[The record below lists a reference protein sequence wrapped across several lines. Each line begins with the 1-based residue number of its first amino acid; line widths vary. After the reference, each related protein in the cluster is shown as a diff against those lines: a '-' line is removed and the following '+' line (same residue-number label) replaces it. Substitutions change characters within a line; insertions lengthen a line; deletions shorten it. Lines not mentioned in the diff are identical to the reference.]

1 MKKPP
6 SGGFFLCPGP
16 APGCF
21 SVTVKF
27 KLRVRLTPIRM
38 ASGPYLRDNMSEASE
53 DSRQEPTPPQTDG
66 APRKASPAAAGP
78 AGALLEGHVGAQY
91 LLPLLSGGEA
101 RGLPGVVVT
110 RVAFQRA
117 SLGHPMDDV
126 IVTGYDPRGEP
137 ATLELQAKR
146 TITFTASDTVFA
158 DVVALACQAMCKPDF
173 RAARYEL
180 GVAIARTTTT
190 IEQHVQETLRWAR
203 EYQDPVTF
211 FARLNQA
218 GVAHQSMRD
227 FVAALRG
234 HMASAG
240 APHEDT
246 DVWLLLS
253 RFQVLAFDCEQSGSA
268 CAQLARERCA
278 MLLAAQEAGRAAE
291 LWDTLQ
297 LIALETDAKGGDMD
311 QATLV
316 ERLISERSY
325 RLAGDRRLHGAREQ
339 LAENARNA
347 LATISTRVGKT
358 TIDRTGHVD
367 AALSAL
373 DHGRYL
379 VIQGAG
385 GVGKSGVLVQM
396 VERVKAE
403 SRVVV
408 LAPNRIP
415 GGGWAALR
423 AQLGCHATAREL
435 LTDLAGD
442 GGGTLFIDGLD
453 RFDRPDEQQTVV
465 DLISAAAEVSGFRVV
480 ATARPD
486 FDADAAAWL
495 PPAALQK
502 LGVAPPYLIPELN
515 DDEVAELRQADP
527 ALAALLA
534 PGHPASAVVRNL
546 YRLNR
551 LARSVQADAATPF
564 SEAQMAWQ
572 WWETGDSASRGAERL
587 ERRRLLRA
595 LAIHSIVS
603 SDAMDAGAAS
613 VQAVTG
619 LIETD
624 SLRAVNAILI
634 EPAHDVLRD
643 WAIGCLLFEA
653 PEHINALD
661 LAKAAPMRLVRGV
674 EIAARLHAEAAN
686 GMAGWKALLDRV
698 SMPQAHGSWKRAVL
712 LALARSER
720 ASDALEGCLPA
731 LSADNAALFGD
742 LVRAVITEDSL
753 PAAPLWAAAGVD
765 VTKLPADFVT
775 PQGPSW
781 LNLLFWS
788 LELGDRI
795 PHGAV
800 PPLVDLYDRWCRV
813 AYGHDPLSPRLVG
826 RLYAWLTDVESRNHP
841 AVTNIRACMAAED
854 APGLSMT
861 AAQEEDLRTAFLLW
875 CRLRPDDAAAYLQG
889 WQAHPHRHVVFRKLI
904 SFLGTAPQ
912 AAPRA
917 VADLFLAAL
926 PDGDDDRDRGRPSE
940 PFSNWSME
948 YFPASPA
955 RAPFLGLLEANRQEG
970 LRLIRAVVAHAIKY
984 RTRNRPPADDRID
997 VVLATGR
1004 RSFPWRRSY
1013 AWSRAH
1019 DNQIVASALMALEAW
1034 AHRRI
1039 EAGDDP
1045 QAVIDDVLGPDGMPA
1060 ANLLVAV
1067 DVMLSHWP
1075 TTRDCLA
1082 PFAASAELL
1091 ALDRERYAHDL
1102 LGDMGLNPWVRPEP
1116 AGPVKLQ
1123 DLRTRRSRQFALDDV
1138 LAYFGFNGPAEARE
1152 GMRQRLREEA
1162 ERLGAPESG
1171 ADPTDPAFAA
1181 MSALN
1186 LLDPA
1191 NYSTVEDEN
1200 GTRITYH
1207 LPAQEAQLRAVL
1219 QERADRGNADLAMRG
1234 RMMHALTEPP
1244 CASELL
1250 EQGLEWAMR
1259 QHVDTAAG
1267 TADEQKWTSQTR
1279 LIVAALVWRDG
1290 TPALRTQH
1298 GEWAQALLMEAAQGE
1313 ADARGMVQQ
1322 LPYNPRAIAAVGLLA
1337 AYHADPQPT
1346 RLERLLH
1353 AAVQHDTGMAG
1364 VLQAELAA
1372 QRPVTPAMLRTLI
1385 RLGLTSTIHALPS
1398 RDTVDWESV
1407 EDYRARREA
1416 QENARKDAER
1426 DRLRA
1431 AVAAELRWLS
1441 GEGDEPGW
1449 PELPD
1454 PRSPKVRAG
1463 IPLGV
1468 PRRQRE
1474 KPPAPREYALDSSAA
1489 AHWLSLAKDLW
1500 YREAPERLRGLVH
1513 HCWAWT
1519 ASANG
1524 VGCKK
1529 DEEPGEHAH
1538 EWNNAYFAAATAAAA
1553 TLGDAGISELVLQ
1566 RAAQLPQDRFLDATT
1581 AVLHELDR
1589 LWLDDGLVSGP
1600 LVLLVRE
1607 TLASRI
1613 REFWAWKRLT
1623 SARSTGAE
1631 IHLTGAVAALFM
1643 GHYEIG
1649 KGPRCYVLPP
1659 GAEGADA
1666 LLPML
1671 TRLSVEAAP
1680 STFVALAMLGLL
1692 EVDPQVHRLS
1702 FLAEVVGAW
1711 WKAWGVNTEFWNDF
1725 GIGRRVCAWVDK
1737 AILSA
1742 PVPQGVMDS
1751 AELASIV
1758 DTLVNTGTPLARIL
1772 DKKIS
1777 ARRDGAQD

>member
-1 MKKPP
+1 
-6 SGGFFLCPGP
+6 
-16 APGCF
+16 
-21 SVTVKF
+21 
-27 KLRVRLTPIRM
+27 
-38 ASGPYLRDNMSEASE
+38 MSE
-53 DSRQEPTPPQTDG
+53 TPLVPKQAPSPRRIDG
-66 APRKASPAAAGP
+66 APAKASPAAAGP

-117 SLGHPMDDV
+117 SLDHPMDDV
-126 IVTGYDPRGEP
+126 IVTGHDRRGEP
-137 ATLELQAKR
+137 ATLDVQAKR
-146 TITFTASDTVFA
+146 TIAFTASDAVFA
-158 DVVALACQAMCKPDF
+158 DVAALACRAMHKPDF
-173 RAARYEL
+173 RTTRYEL
-180 GVAIARTTTT
+180 AVAIARTSTT

-218 GVAHQSMRD
+218 GVAHQTMRD
-227 FVAALRG
+227 FVAAFRG
-234 HMASAG
+234 HMAKAD
-240 APHEDT
+240 APHEDA

-253 RFQVLAFDCEQSGSA
+253 RFQVLAFDCEQPGSV
-268 CAQLARERCA
+268 CGQLARERCA
-278 MLLAAQEAGRAAE
+278 MLLAAQEAGHAAE

-297 LIALETDAKGGDMD
+297 QIALETDAKGGDMD
-311 QATLV
+311 RATLV
-316 ERLISERSY
+316 DRLTSERNY
-325 RLAGDRRLHGAREQ
+325 RFTGDRRLHGAREQ

-347 LATISTRVGKT
+347 LATISTRIGKA

-367 AALSAL
+367 AALSSL

-385 GVGKSGVLVQM
+385 GVGKSGVLVQL
-396 VERVKAE
+396 VERIQAE

-408 LAPNRIP
+408 VAPNRIP

-423 AQLGCHATAREL
+423 AQLGCDANAREL

-453 RFDRPDEQQTVV
+453 RFDRLDEQQTVV
-465 DLISAAAEVSGFRVV
+465 DLISAAAQIRGFRVV

-486 FDADAAAWL
+486 FDADAGAWL
-495 PPAALQK
+495 PPAALQE
-502 LGVAPPYLIPELN
+502 LGVAPPYLIPELT
-515 DDEVAELRQADP
+515 DDEVAYLRQADP

-534 PGHPASAVVRNL
+534 PGHPAKAVVRNL

-551 LARSVQADAATPF
+551 LARSVPSDTATPF

-572 WWETGDSASRGAERL
+572 WWTTGDSASGGAERL

-595 LAIHSIVS
+595 LAIHSIAS
-603 SDAMDAGAAS
+603 SDPMDASAAPA
-613 VQAVTG
+613 QAVTG

-643 WAIGCLLFEA
+643 WAVGCLLFEE
-653 PEHINALD
+653 PEHANAFD
-661 LAKAAPMRLVRGV
+661 IAKAAPMRLVRGV
-674 EIAARLHAEAAN
+674 EIAARLHAEAVN
-686 GMAGWKALLDRV
+686 GISEWKALLDRV
-698 SMPQAHGSWKRAVL
+698 SGSQAHGSWKRAVL

-720 ASDALEGCLPA
+720 AHDALEGCLPA

-742 LVRAVITEDSL
+742 LVRAVITEDSQ
-753 PAAPLWAAAGVD
+753 PAAPLWVATGVD
-765 VTKLPADFVT
+765 VTKLPADLVA
-775 PQGPSW
+775 PRGPSW
-781 LNLLFWS
+781 LNLLLWS
-788 LELGDRI
+788 LELGNGI

-800 PPLVDLYDRWCRV
+800 PPLVDLYNRWCS
-813 AYGHDPLSPRLVG
+813 ATLGQDPLSPHLVG
-826 RLYAWLTDVESRNHP
+826 RLYAWLTDVEARNHP
-841 AVTNIRACMAAED
+841 AVTNIRARMAAMD
-854 APGLSMT
+854 VSGLSMT
-861 AAQEEDLRTAFLLW
+861 AAQEGDLRMAFLLW
-875 CRLRPDDAAAYLQG
+875 CKLRPDEAAAYLQG
-889 WQAHPHRHVVFRKLI
+889 WQAHPHRHAMFRQLI
-904 SFLGTAPQ
+904 SFLGSAPQ

-926 PDGDDDRDRGRPSE
+926 PDGDDDRDRGLPRE
-940 PFSNWSME
+940 PFSHWSTD

-955 RAPFLGLLEANRQEG
+955 RAPFLGLLEANPEEG
-970 LRLIRAVVAHAIKY
+970 LRLIRAIVAHAIQY
-984 RTRNRPPADDRID
+984 RTRGRPPADDRID
-997 VVLATGR
+997 VVLATGP
-1004 RSFPWRRSY
+1004 RSFPWQRSY

-1019 DNQIVASALMALEAW
+1019 DSQVVTSALMALEAW

-1039 EAGDDP
+1039 EAGDDL
-1045 QAVIDDVLGPDGMPA
+1045 QAVIDDVLGPVGTPA

-1102 LGDMGLNPWVRPEP
+1102 MGDMGLNAWVRPEP
-1116 AGPVKLQ
+1116 ASPVRLQ
-1123 DLRTRRSRQFALDDV
+1123 DLRTRRSRQMALDDV
-1138 LAYFGFNGPAEARE
+1138 LANFGFNGPATTRE
-1152 GMRQRLREEA
+1152 SMRQRLREEA
-1162 ERLGAPESG
+1162 ERLGAPDSG
-1171 ADPTDPAFAA
+1171 SDPTDPAFAA

-1186 LLDPA
+1186 LLDPT
-1191 NYSTVEDEN
+1191 NYSRAEGEN

-1207 LPAQEAQLRAVL
+1207 LPAQDAQLRAGL
-1219 QERADRGNADLAMRG
+1219 QERAERGNADLAMRG
-1234 RMMHALTEPP
+1234 RMMRALTEPP
-1244 CASELL
+1244 CSSELL
-1250 EQGLEWAMR
+1250 EQGVEWAMR
-1259 QHVDTAAG
+1259 QQIDTVAG
-1267 TADEQKWTSQTR
+1267 DDEDQKWIGQTR

-1290 TPALRTQH
+1290 TSALRTQR
-1298 GEWAQALLMEAAQGE
+1298 GEWAQALLAEAAQGE
-1313 ADARGMVQQ
+1313 ADARGMVRQ
-1322 LPYNPRAIAAVGLLA
+1322 LPYNPRSIAAVGLLA
-1337 AYHADPQPT
+1337 AYRADPQPT
-1346 RLERLLH
+1346 TLERLLH
-1353 AAVQHDTGMAG
+1353 VAVQHDTGMAG
-1364 VLQAELAA
+1364 VLRAEAAA
-1372 QRPVTPAMLRTLI
+1372 QRSVPPAMLRTLM
-1385 RLGLTSTIHALPS
+1385 RLGLTSTTYTLPS
-1398 RDTVDWESV
+1398 RDLVDWESV
-1407 EDYRARREA
+1407 EDYRAHREA

-1454 PRSPKVRAG
+1454 PRSPKVRAV
-1463 IPLGV
+1463 IPFRV
-1468 PRRQRE
+1468 PRRQRA

-1489 AHWLSLAKDLW
+1489 AHWVSLAKDLW
-1500 YREAPERLRGLVH
+1500 YRDAPERLRGLVH

-1529 DEEPGEHAH
+1529 DEEPGERAH
-1538 EWNNAYFAAATAAAA
+1538 EWNEAYFAAATAAAA

-1566 RAAQLPQDRFLDATT
+1566 RVAQLPQDRFLDATA

-1589 LWLDDGLVSGP
+1589 LWLNDGLVSGP

-1623 SARSTGAE
+1623 SECSTSAE
-1631 IHLTGAVAALFM
+1631 IHLTGALAALFM
-1643 GHYEIG
+1643 GEYEIG
-1649 KGPRCYVLPP
+1649 KGPRCYVRPP

-1671 TRLSVEAAP
+1671 TRLAVEAAP
-1680 STFVALAMLGLL
+1680 STFVALAILGLL
-1692 EVDPQVHRLS
+1692 EVQPQVHRLT
-1702 FLAEVVGAW
+1702 FLAGVVSAW
-1711 WKAWGVNTEFWNDF
+1711 WRAQGANTEFWNDY
-1725 GIGRRVCAWVDK
+1725 GMGRRVCAWVEK

-1742 PVPQGVMDS
+1742 PVPQEVLDS
-1751 AELASIV
+1751 AELTSIV
-1758 DTLVNTGTPLARIL
+1758 DTLVQTGTPLVRIL
-1772 DKKIS
+1772 DEKLS
-1777 ARRDGAQD
+1777 RPR